1 MADKV
6 RIAQLGVVQPH
17 AAGYRETLLHMP
29 EVEIVAA
36 YDFDGDSA
44 RAELARIG
52 LDCPF
57 YDDIGELLARERPE
71 MVLMCLPP
79 VDTPGAIQQAA
90 AAGCHVYAEKP
101 CARNAEEF
109 LPAMAAIEKAGV
121 RFATGYMRHFSP
133 VARTI
138 KGFIEAGY
146 LGRLISAEATLITTS
161 VASRNPA
168 HWMFD
173 RAETGGGI
181 FHWLGCHWLDLF
193 RWTASSEVANVAAI
207 LATESGEK
215 IDVEDVGT
223 LALRYDNGMVGAIH
237 CAYVV
242 DPGSGEDAN
251 QSFIGFRGTLG
262 WVKWGPAEP
271 EIKVRSLHPDW
282 QTAQTRT
289 LRFDADKTPG
299 YGGAT
304 GMFALREFI
313 ASFRDGSPSPFTP
326 IDALRVLE
334 TLDAAQ
340 ESSREGR
347 HVAPV
352 RHA

>member
-1 MADKV
+1 MSSSPPGGYEVAEKV

-36 YDFDGDSA
+36 YDFDSEAA
-44 RAELARIG
+44 RAELAKIG

-57 YDDIGELLARERPE
+57 YDDIGA
-71 MVLMCLPP
+71 P
-79 VDTPGAIQQAA
+79 VQTPGVIQQAA
-90 AAGCHVYAEKP
+90 EAGCHIYAEKP
-101 CARNAEEF
+101 CARTAEEF
-109 LPAMAAIEKAGV
+109 LPAMAAIEQAGV

-138 KGFIEAGY
+138 KQFIEAGY
-146 LGRLISAEATLITTS
+146 LGRLVSAEARLITTS
-161 VASRNPA
+161 VASRNLA

-173 RAETGGGI
+173 RDQTGGGI

-193 RWTASSEVANVAAI
+193 RWAASSEVANVAAI
-207 LATESGEK
+207 LATQSGEA

-242 DPGSGEDAN
+242 DPGSGEDTN
-251 QSFIGFRGTLG
+251 QWFIGFRGTLG
-262 WVKWGPAEP
+262 WVKWGPTEQ

-313 ASFRDGSPSPFTP
+313 ASFRDGAPPPFTP

-340 ESSREGR
+340 ASSREGR

-352 RHA
+352 RHG